1 MSENIFKKLLKQ
13 VSMYFSSGVLVTLA
27 GFITFPIWTRVFT
40 EAEYG
45 KMSLAIVT
53 MGIIVVFSKFGIQRA
68 ALRFYSEFKEKKRDL
83 DFTYY
88 YTTAFLSILVIS
100 LIIALVFL
108 LIVESYLGKFFDAQ
122 YVKIFRILPLMII
135 FDSLISIFLM
145 FLRAEQNVKLHS
157 ITTISR
163 RYSKMLVTLLF
174 VFVFK
179 QGLVGFFIGSALSDG
194 LFFFM
199 LLIKFLRQGKIRP
212 RSFSISLFK
221 ESISFGLPL
230 IGFELSALLLMTG
243 DRYLLQYFLG
253 AEAVG
258 IYSASSNLTK
268 YLVDFF
274 AEALKLAVM
283 PIFIS
288 MWEKKGK
295 EETQQFLATVL
306 KMYFMIGIPII
317 FAVSFIGRDIIVLL
331 ASKKFESGYIILP
344 FIVTGYVIH
353 KANFLYGA
361 GLYLKK
367 KTGTLLIII
376 FGSAIINI
384 ILNIFLIPLW
394 GILGA
399 AITTVIAFI
408 FEVILLVSISFR
420 TINIKIPIYTFIKC
434 VAISIV
440 MVCVMLCINNP
451 DSLHTAI
458 RITAGFLTYLCGLL
472 LFETQVRT
480 KAGELFHK
488 VLAK

>member
-1 MSENIFKKLLKQ
+1 
-13 VSMYFSSGVLVTLA
+13 
-27 GFITFPIWTRVFT
+27 
-40 EAEYG
+40 
-45 KMSLAIVT
+45 MSLAMVT
-53 MGIIVVFSKFGIQRA
+53 LGLIVVFSKFGIQRA
-68 ALRFYSEFKEKKRDL
+68 ALRFYSEFKENKRDQ

-88 YTTAFLSILVIS
+88 YSTAFLSILVIS

-108 LIVESYLGKFFDAQ
+108 LIVVFYPSIQFDLQ
-122 YVKIFRILPLMII
+122 YMKILRILPLMII

-157 ITTISR
+157 IVAILR
-163 RYSKMLVTLLF
+163 RYSKMVATLLF

-179 QGLVGFFIGSALSDG
+179 LGLVGFFIGCALSEG
-194 LFFFM
+194 LFSFI
-199 LLIKFLRQGKIRP
+199 LLIKFIQQGKIKP
-212 RSFSISLFK
+212 KCFSISLFK

-243 DRYLLQYFLG
+243 DRFLLQYFLG

-288 MWEKKGK
+288 IWEKQGK
-295 EETQQFLATVL
+295 EETQHFLSSVL

-317 FAVSFIGRDIIVLL
+317 FAVSFIGRDLIVLL
-331 ASKKFESGYIILP
+331 ASKKFEGGYIILP

-376 FGSAIINI
+376 FSSAIINI
-384 ILNIFLIPLW
+384 ILNILLIPLW
-394 GILGA
+394 GLLGA
-399 AITTVIAFI
+399 AITTVTAFI

-420 TINIKIPIYTFIKC
+420 TINIKLPIYTFIKY

-440 MVCVMLCINNP
+440 MVCVMLSINNHS
-451 DSLHTAI
+451 SLHAAI
-458 RITAGFLTYLCGLL
+458 RIIAGFLTYLCGIL
-472 LFETQVRT
+472 LFETQVRS
-480 KAGELFHK
+480 KAGVLFHK
-488 VLAK
+488 VFAK